1 MTLAAFCLHSAV
13 CRRACVHILPASHQ
27 FWTQKRAS
35 SNFTH
40 IKPAFLLWGW
50 RVLVSCLCERS
61 FKDFVLKWGCE
72 GGKKNKQRREVEI
85 RDISILS
92 TLLLI
97 FCRLASGHSINSI
110 EEMAARRLCWKM
122 YFHGD
127 SFHCTLW
134 LEALY
139 EGIVDDVRLKYVLL
153 PVQLQQKKEACF
165 TQARYSAEALSPF

>member
-1 MTLAAFCLHSAV
+1 M
-13 CRRACVHILPASHQ
+13 R
-27 FWTQKRAS
+27 
-35 SNFTH
+35 
-40 IKPAFLLWGW
+40 LW
-50 RVLVSCLCERS
+50 
-61 FKDFVLKWGCE
+61 

-85 RDISILS
+85 RDISILT

-153 PVQLQQKKEACF
+153 PVQLQEKKEACF